1 MKYFWSL
8 FAFTLGVFFIFF
20 GYRSL
25 SYESRGYQ
33 KTTAVIQHMELV
45 SADAESDSYNVYVK
59 YTVNGMTYMNVK
71 LDYYQSGFTE
81 GKEITILYNPN
92 DPNDIHGDSKLFGIL
107 LIIAGGISII
117 YSGVSL
123 IRIRYKI
130 QNF

>member
-25 SYESRGYQ
+25 SYENRGYQ
-33 KTTAVIQHMELV
+33 KTTAVIQRMEPV
-45 SADAESDSYNVYVK
+45 STGDEGNTYDVYVK

-71 LDYYQSGFTE
+71 LDYYQSGFAE
-81 GKEITILYNPN
+81 GKEITVFYNPN
-92 DPNDIHGDSKLFGIL
+92 DPYDIHGDSKILGII
-107 LIIAGGISII
+107 LIIAGGISIV

-123 IRIRYKI
+123 IRKRH
-130 QNF
+130 